1 MPIGNRWPD
10 PEQIAEKSADSP
22 ATSTIPVPG
31 QCSSYKPPWSEIA
44 NRGPGQLA
52 LGHQFFQF
60 AIQKPLSHR
69 LIMAANGFPLANPS
83 QSGQSMVGNDRT
95 EQFLRH
101 YAGCESQLRAYL
113 MALLGNWTDVED
125 VFQETTLALW
135 RSFDNFIP
143 GTSFMTWA
151 KQIAFHRVLQ
161 FRVAKQRRGIPCSE
175 AFLNAVH
182 QTIAAQSDQ
191 LESRLR
197 ALTDCV
203 AKLTDADRKLVTMR
217 YESNRTIKE
226 VAAQIGR
233 PANTLYK
240 ALERIRH
247 ALVVC
252 VEKAIAREERA

>member
-1 MPIGNRWPD
+1 
-10 PEQIAEKSADSP
+10 
-22 ATSTIPVPG
+22 
-31 QCSSYKPPWSEIA
+31 
-44 NRGPGQLA
+44 
-52 LGHQFFQF
+52 
-60 AIQKPLSHR
+60 
-69 LIMAANGFPLANPS
+69 
-83 QSGQSMVGNDRT
+83 MVHDDRT

-101 YAGCESQLRAYL
+101 YSGCETQLRAYL
-113 MALLGNWTDVED
+113 MALLGNWNDVED

-135 RSFDNFIP
+135 RSFDEFSP
-143 GTSFMTWA
+143 GTNFMSWS

-161 FRVAKQRRGIPCSE
+161 FRVGKQRRGVPCSE

-182 QTIAAQSDQ
+182 QTISSQSNQ

-197 ALTDCV
+197 ALAGCV
-203 AKLTDADRKLVTMR
+203 ARLTEADRSLVAMR

-226 VAAQIGR
+226 VATQVGR

-252 VEKAIAREERA
+252 VERTIAREDRA